1 MVLAVLMP
9 AVAARGEKH
18 AIDVERSVMKIR
30 VYKTGLFSAF
40 AHDHE
45 IAAPIVEGTVEISQP
60 LAVELRV
67 PVGKLRVL
75 DPKLSAEKR
84 AEVQK
89 TMEGPKVLDS
99 HRFPEIRF
107 QSTAI
112 AKAGANRWTV
122 HGMLTLHGQTH
133 PLAVAVTLQDGWY
146 RGEATIKQRDF
157 GITPVS
163 LAGGTV
169 KVKNDVKVEFEIA
182 LAQAGALH
190 TARARGFS
198 PRRSRSPART
208 HRPSARYS

>member
-1 MVLAVLMP
+1 MKNRKLAVLVLVMPAVLMP

-45 IAAPIVEGTVEISQP
+45 IAAPIAQGAVEISQP

-67 PVGKLRVL
+67 HAGKLRVL
-75 DPKLSAEKR
+75 DPQLSADKR

-99 HRFPEIRF
+99 SRFSEIRF

-112 AKAGANRWTV
+112 EKAGANRWTV

-133 PLAVAVTLQDGWY
+133 PLTADVTLQDGRY
-146 RGEATIKQRDF
+146 RGEATLKQREF

-169 KVKNDVKVEFEIA
+169 KIKNEVKVEFEIA
-182 LAQAGALH
+182 LVH
-190 TARARGFS
+190 
-198 PRRSRSPART
+198 
-208 HRPSARYS
+208 